1 MTGHGQCYRAL
12 GRGVSGD
19 ATSLY
24 ANWTVVVSFFF
35 SFDVFSVSKLLTV
48 AYATETLS

>member
-1 MTGHGQCYRAL
+1 MDSAIAHL
-12 GRGVSGD
+12 GEVCQ
-19 ATSLY
+19 ATLRQSLY